1 MDECGTPTRRVELM
15 TLSAKLLF
23 VALACSVSVTESPP
37 QHRHSPERAVMSA
50 TLSGVLHGLRAAD
63 DARIDGPIAFDPEVV
78 RAERGPAHR
87 RWPDS
92 LMLIWGGDVRESFPH
107 SADVLSLLA
116 DVDPSPQTGVDRL
129 VPCGRSTGLKPCSLD
144 AFPAVVAVS
153 KPWICGSTAQVLVF
167 VRYRSKIDLH
177 PYAWYASV
185 ARLELQ
191 NGVWTVTRTH
201 NQAGT

>member
-1 MDECGTPTRRVELM
+1 MKS
-15 TLSAKLLF
+15 SARLLLA
-23 VALACSVSVTESPP
+23 ALAVSASVAESRA
-37 QHRHSPERAVMSA
+37 QDRHSPERAIVSA

-63 DARIDGPIAFDPEVV
+63 DARIEGPIAFDPEVV
-78 RAERGPAHR
+78 RAEWGPAHR

-92 LMLIWGGDVRESFPH
+92 LMLIWGGDVREPFPH

-116 DVDPSPQTGVDRL
+116 DGDPSLQAGVDRL

-153 KPWICGSTAQVLVF
+153 KPWICGNTAQVLVF